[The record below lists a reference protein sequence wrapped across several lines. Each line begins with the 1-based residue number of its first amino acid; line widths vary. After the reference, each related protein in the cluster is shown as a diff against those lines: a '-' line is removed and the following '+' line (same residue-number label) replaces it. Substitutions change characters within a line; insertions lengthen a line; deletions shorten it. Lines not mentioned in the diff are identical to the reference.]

1 MRKAKII
8 TEIFERSK
16 MNFPYPD
23 LSLDPLEMKE
33 EGKHLE
39 TKLPHLF
46 LIGLVLKNVG
56 YNLQRGSFS
65 NMKSQI

>member
-23 LSLDPLEMKE
+23 LSLDPLEME

-39 TKLPHLF
+39 TKIPHLF
-46 LIGLVLKNVG
+46 PIGLVLKNVG

-65 NMKSQI
+65 NTKS